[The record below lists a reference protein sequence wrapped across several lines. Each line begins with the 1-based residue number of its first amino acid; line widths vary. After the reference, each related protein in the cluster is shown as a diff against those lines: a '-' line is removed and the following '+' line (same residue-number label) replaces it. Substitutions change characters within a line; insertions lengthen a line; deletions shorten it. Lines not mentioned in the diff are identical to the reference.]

1 MLIMDAVKKK
11 TPAIYLGRK
20 LPERHSSFGKGE
32 HPAASLLERH
42 LSYIYLNPRT
52 IDSMKSIWGKKPKTK
67 KDVLFKEVYEQEKKH
82 HPSFKVFEK
91 RMLQLEKGLSKA
103 EINDAVKEVVQY
115 KINQNNYYIDR
126 KTLSPKETQKMK
138 KENEILKNFLER
150 KKV

>member
-1 MLIMDAVKKK
+1 
-11 TPAIYLGRK
+11 
-20 LPERHSSFGKGE
+20 
-32 HPAASLLERH
+32 
-42 LSYIYLNPRT
+42 
-52 IDSMKSIWGKKPKTK
+52 MKSIWGKKPKTK

-82 HPSFKVFEK
+82 PPSFKVFEK

-126 KTLSPKETQKMK
+126 KILSPKETQKMK